1 MADNPSPDQP
11 ERRGALSRFFRSD
24 RKNLLVEHVLRE
36 VRAGRDLGDV
46 MDDPFVRNRSDAREQ
61 RALLDDK
68 RVTAAVADSVLA
80 DLRARLDAGA
90 S

>member
-11 ERRGALSRFFRSD
+11 GRRAALSRFFRSD

-46 MDDPFVRNRSDAREQ
+46 MDDPFVRNRADAREQ

-80 DLRARLDAGA
+80 DLRGRLDAGA